1 MTITTPS
8 PAGGSVPGGRHAFHA
23 GDSPPGS
30 GARPF
35 PYVPGV
41 THRFVDVRGARLH
54 VAEAGD
60 GDPVVLLH
68 SFPQHWY
75 AWRHV
80 VPLLAGQYRL
90 IIPDWRGFGWS
101 EAPPRGYDSASRAA
115 DILALMDALG
125 LRRVRL
131 IAHDWGAHAA
141 FVTALQAPDRVS
153 HLLAVNAAHPWLPQ
167 RRLLPQLWRFWYTAF
182 WEYPGIGRRVL
193 RHWPGLTRF
202 LLRRGAAGPAAWQP
216 GEVEEFVAASR
227 QPGSAR
233 AGEALHWQ
241 FVLHD
246 IPGIILRRHRSM
258 KLTVPTVILAGA
270 EDWMLPPKM
279 LAGAGRHADDL
290 QLRVVPGAGH
300 FLADERPAVVAEAAR
315 ELFRRS

>member
-1 MTITTPS
+1 
-8 PAGGSVPGGRHAFHA
+8 VLR
-23 GDSPPGS
+23 
-30 GARPF
+30 
-35 PYVPGV
+35 
-41 THRFVDVRGARLH
+41 
-54 VAEAGD
+54 EA
-60 GDPVVLLH
+60 V
-68 SFPQHWY
+68 QHWY

-90 IIPDWRGFGWS
+90 ISPDWRGFGWS
-101 EAPPRGYDSASRAA
+101 EAPPRGYDTASRAA
-115 DILALMDALG
+115 DILALLDALG

-131 IAHDWGAHAA
+131 IAHDWGARAA
-141 FVTALQAPDRVS
+141 FMAALQAPDRVS

-167 RRLLPQLWRFWYTAF
+167 RRLLPRLWRFWYTAF

-246 IPGIILRRHRSM
+246 IPGIILRRHPSM
-258 KLTVPTVILAGA
+258 KLTAPTVILAGA
-270 EDWMLPPKM
+270 EDWMLPPEM

-300 FLADERPAVVAEAAR
+300 FLAEERPAVVAEAAR
-315 ELFRRS
+315 ELFQRS